1 MIFNRT
7 QEDVN
12 NAIKIREEKIKKFI
26 SLTDEE
32 LAILER
38 GIITINTLNR
48 IEDKQEELKNLF
60 EEAGYNLDIIIK
72 KWEVKD
78 FFTELDWQNWFD
90 NFQTIKENIPLYDNM
105 PEIPNAT
112 NLKIDYKI
120 MNDIEKFLYLVEEI
134 YEKIKSM
141 YVYSGTIYSGQ
152 GVD

>member
-60 EEAGYNLDIIIK
+60 EEAGYNLDLIIK

>member
-134 YEKIKSM
+134 YKKIKSM

>member
-60 EEAGYNLDIIIK
+60 EEAGYNLDLIIK

-120 MNDIEKFLYLVEEI
+120 MNDIEKFLYLVEEF